1 MCLWVNLRHDSRRDK
16 SGDQF
21 RVILWSSNLKNKGKI
36 RRVGPAKGGKCLVS
50 SKRKPFKSSST
61 NLNGLIILLAWIVF
75 VLSGTRHYTC
85 VCVFARHTLSGI
97 SSWFAKV
104 KIERKFQQYNMSLI
118 ECTFVD
124 AKLAPSLKI
133 NLLYICIEVVWH
145 YCSKMKIMQKMQ
157 WALSFNHLPVTAI
170 TWSDSLDYVV
180 EFFNFSI
187 KCCCSDA
194 QFLCNLI
201 KRYCG
206 ILFNHRNNIHLTCC

>member
-124 AKLAPSLKI
+124 AKLAPSI
-133 NLLYICIEVVWH
+133 DVNMFNICIEILCH
-145 YCSKMKIMQKMQ
+145 IMQS
-157 WALSFNHLPVTAI
+157 ALVCAEYYTEKAQTNYAKSWFEGRRSSRSA
-170 TWSDSLDYVV
+170 
-180 EFFNFSI
+180 
-187 KCCCSDA
+187 CSA
-194 QFLCNLI
+194 RNLNA
-201 KRYCG
+201 RMYQ
-206 ILFNHRNNIHLTCC
+206 